1 MSRVN
6 ISAKSLPG
14 AMDNMS
20 CTMSRLYLL
29 IKSLPEVLEDINV
42 PAGTGDG
49 VK

>member
-1 MSRVN
+1 MNVSIHLN
-6 ISAKSLPG
+6 LSESF
-14 AMDNMS
+14 MS
-20 CTMSRLYLL
+20 CTMSRLHLS